1 MRRLTRIVALC
12 TVPLALPTG
21 CVGPGRAETAPARD
35 PLATLRTYLAGSFSS
50 AGQAAREPEYFV
62 IDLHMTPMWTWRD
75 DGPWLYVEQAV
86 AATPDRPYRQR
97 VYQLGRAGD
106 GRLWSRVYEFPEP
119 LSHAGAWVSG
129 SPLSELSP
137 GDLEE
142 RVGCAITLTWDDQS
156 DSFTGSTAGQGCPSQ
171 LNGAA
176 YATSQVVLE
185 ADRMLTWDRG
195 YDATGQQVWGAT
207 GGGYEFVRVDE
218 TAD

>member
-1 MRRLTRIVALC
+1 MRRLIPTAVLC
-12 TVPLALPTG
+12 AAASFVGPG
-21 CVGPGRAETAPARD
+21 CIGPGRAETAPAQDR
-35 PLATLRTYLAGSFSS
+35 LATLRTYLAGSFSS
-50 AGQAAREPEYFV
+50 AAQAARDPEYFE

-86 AATPDRPYRQR
+86 ATTPDRPYRQR

-119 LSHAGAWVSG
+119 LSHAGAWKSG

-137 GDLEE
+137 EDLEE
-142 RVGCAITLTWDDQS
+142 RVGCAITLTWDDRS
-156 DSFTGSTAGQGCPSQ
+156 ESFTGSTAGQGCPSR

-185 ADRMLTWDRG
+185 AGRMLTWDRG
-195 YDATGQQVWGAT
+195 YDTTGQQVWGAT
-207 GGGYEFVRVDE
+207 EGGYEFVRVGE
-218 TAD
+218 